1 MVKRIGFPKGYLAF
15 FVHDEHRPFADS
27 GHRCSFSQ
35 NPELLGDFAVGI
47 KVGAHRQAHHADVF
61 FLPRDVAEQGIGAYV
76 QNLGIERGEL
86 LKLGVERRQLRCSS
100 RRPVQGMKR
109 HYHVLLSAKI
119 TELYFQLPFA
129 FNRGQFEIGREVTN
143 LKCHNISMP

>member
-1 MVKRIGFPKGYLAF
+1 MHGANFM
-15 FVHDEHRPFADS
+15 
-27 GHRCSFSQ
+27 
-35 NPELLGDFAVGI
+35 LLPGKMAVNR
-47 KVGAHRQAHHADVF
+47 VC
-61 FLPRDVAEQGIGAYV
+61 AYV
-76 QNLGIERGEL
+76 QDLGIERGEL